1 MAVLPNKSP
10 GDYSATGTYTA
21 ANFNSQINPLYTWG
35 QATVDGHIA
44 ATAAHGVTDIVGE
57 ADAASLSNK
66 TLVAAVL
73 KSDQLVTE
81 TNSRVLTF
89 PTGAN
94 DTMVAL
100 TSTDTLTNKTLTAP
114 DINAGTWNGTI
125 DGTWTAASQTCT
137 DMGTVTTADI
147 NGGTVDGVTIGGTT
161 PAAGTFSDGAMY
173 GQPLMLSKTI
183 VLPEYVEDAV
193 GNFLPILPV
202 EAGAFPYGILITK
215 FGIKTDADTTYSVVL
230 EDWSDPQT
238 HSADISTVA
247 TSASDEAASAALT
260 TTVAAGNIVGVD
272 LPTTTGV
279 KSLQVWIEYEIKAS

>member
-137 DMGTVTTADI
+137 DLGSVTTAVI
-147 NGGTVDGVTIGGTT
+147 N
-161 PAAGTFSDGAMY
+161 DGAFY
-173 GQPLMLSKTI
+173 GQTLMLSKTI
-183 VLPEYVEDAV
+183 ILPEYVQDEVDFV
-193 GNFLPILPV
+193 PVLPI
-202 EAGAFPYGILITK
+202 ESGAFPNGILITK
-215 FGIKTDADTTYSVVL
+215 FGIKTDANTTYSVVL

-279 KSLQVWIEYEIKAS
+279 NSLQVWFEYEIKAS